1 MIQHS
6 IKFILDQ
13 FEFFFPK
20 DEFMNLDASK
30 QSLSYEEIQMI
41 HDLPVLLCW
50 FLLWPN

>member
-1 MIQHS
+1 MNFNDNYRYFFNNQMIQQS

-30 QSLSYEEIQMI
+30 QSLSYEE
-41 HDLPVLLCW
+41 
-50 FLLWPN
+50 NT